1 MVHVPISKVTSK
13 ETDKEL
19 IKTFHQYLD
28 EADERDVTWLK
39 KWHNIRKRS
48 QFFNLSGKR
57 LKKAVF
63 DLKGLM
69 IGRDMRENK

>member
-1 MVHVPISKVTSK
+1 MLHN
-13 ETDKEL
+13 
-19 IKTFHQYLD
+19 YLD